1 MAIQY
6 SKKVLE
12 HFTNPQNVGEL
23 KDADAMATEGSPACG
38 DMITFSLKI
47 NPETHIVEDIKFKS
61 YGCASNI
68 ATASIATV
76 LAKGKHIEEIKAMK
90 GKAIIDEL
98 DGLPAVKM
106 HCAILAINGLK
117 AAIKD
122 WEIKQGLAKPDT
134 VDLSP
139 KTIRHQLE
147 KVTNPQTGKSIVG
160 TMLKDVQVDDGKV
173 YVELTL
179 GDTDESYTSN
189 IMSEVSDTMREMKC
203 VKQVMV
209 RFVDTSRSV
218 LTQFD
223 NNHDIPC

>member
-6 SKKVLE
+6 SQKVLE
-12 HFTNPQNVGEL
+12 HFTNPRNVGEL
-23 KDADAMATEGSPACG
+23 RDADAIATEGSPACG

-47 NPETHIVEDIKFKS
+47 NPETHVVEDIKFKS

-76 LAKGKHIEEIKAMK
+76 LAKGKHIDVIKAMK

-98 DGLPAVKM
+98 DGLPAIKM

-117 AAIKD
+117 AAVKD
-122 WEIKQGLAKPDT
+122 WEIKQGLVKPET
-134 VDLSP
+134 VELSP

-147 KVTNPQTGKSIVG
+147 KVINPQSGESIVG

-173 YVELTL
+173 YVELSL
-179 GDTDESYTSN
+179 GNTDESYAGN
-189 IMSEVSDTMREMKC
+189 ILSEVSDAMREMKC
-203 VKQVMV
+203 VKQVLV
-209 RFVDTSRSV
+209 RFVENSKSV

-223 NNHDIPC
+223 NNC

>member
-1 MAIQY
+1 MRRY
-6 SKKVLE
+6 DHLFV
-12 HFTNPQNVGEL
+12 EL
-23 KDADAMATEGSPACG
+23 ARDR
-38 DMITFSLKI
+38 IVIFS
-47 NPETHIVEDIKFKS
+47 THVIEDIKFKS

-76 LAKGKHIEEIKAMK
+76 LAKGKHIDEIKAMK

-117 AAIKD
+117 AAVKD
-122 WEIKQGLAKPDT
+122 WEIKQGLVQSET
-134 VDLSP
+134 VELSP

-147 KVTNPQTGKSIVG
+147 KVINPQTGESIVHS
-160 TMLKDVQVDDGKV
+160 MLKDVQVDDGKV
-173 YVELTL
+173 FVELSL
-179 GDTDESYTSN
+179 ESTDESYAGN
-189 IMSEVSDTMREMKC
+189 IMSEVADAMREMKC

-209 RFVDTSRSV
+209 RFVETARSV

-223 NNHDIPC
+223 NNNN